1 MSKIHEISLEI
12 IEEESMSEPVTPP
25 TRPET
30 PAPEDQFDVP
40 EPATPEPPAPVATP
54 EPGHEQRRSSLAE
67 QYQNHLRSR
76 GFTR

>member
-12 IEEESMSEPVTPP
+12 IDEEPIEPVTPP

-54 EPGHEQRRSSLAE
+54 EPGNEQRRSSLAE
-67 QYQNHLRSR
+67 QYQHHLRSR
-76 GFTR
+76 GFRR

>member
-1 MSKIHEISLEI
+1 MSKTHEITLEI

-25 TRPET
+25 DRPVT
-30 PAPEDQFDVP
+30 PSPEDQFDVP
-40 EPATPEPPAPVATP
+40 EPLTPEPPAPVATP

-67 QYQNHLRSR
+67 QYQHHLRSR